1 MTRPQQY
8 LTRIIVFLVAV
19 TLVALV
25 LLPRII
31 EAFMANPALNGLIL
45 GTLVIG
51 IAYVVR
57 QVFELR
63 QEVDWIEEFRR
74 SESLSTVT
82 AQPRLLAPM
91 AAMLGEERIVSLSA
105 LSTRTLL
112 DGIASR
118 IDESREIS
126 RYLIGLLIFLG
137 LLGTF
142 WGLVQTIGSIGATIR
157 TLSITSTDLTT
168 VFDALKEGLQAPLEG
183 MGTAFSS
190 SLFGLS
196 GSLIL
201 GFIDLQAG
209 QAQNRFYNDLEDWLS
224 SVTKLGRGGGLPV
237 AEGEQGVP
245 SYVAAL
251 LEQTAESLD
260 RLQRTIGRAEEDRG
274 GVNAAIRNLA
284 DRLETITE
292 QRRAEQELLV
302 NLVEAQNETRAVLS
316 RLADSLGALKSPAP
330 MDEAARNHLRNLDQ
344 HVKHLV
350 DDSERSRDQFINDIR
365 GEIKL
370 LARTIGAAV
379 DNAVSRMGEQ
389 RETAPRPAAPKPTV
403 PEPQPETARRP
414 LAAPPRDTDERP

>member
-8 LTRIIVFLVAV
+8 LMRIIVFLVAV

-31 EAFMANPALNGLIL
+31 EAFMANPALNGLII

-57 QVFELR
+57 QVVSLR

-74 SESLSTVT
+74 SESLSGVT
-82 AQPRLLAPM
+82 SQPRLLAPM

-157 TLSITSTDLTT
+157 NLSITSTDLTM
-168 VFDALKEGLQAPLEG
+168 VFDALKEGLEAPLSG

-224 SVTKLGRGGGLPV
+224 SVTKLGRGGSLPV
-237 AEGEQGVP
+237 SEGEQGVP

-284 DRLETITE
+284 DRLETVTE
-292 QRRAEQELLV
+292 QRRAEQQLLV
-302 NLVEAQNETRAVLS
+302 NLVDAQNETRAVLA

-330 MDEAARNHLRNLDQ
+330 DEATRGHLRNLDQ

-350 DDSERSRDQFINDIR
+350 DDAERSRDQFVNDIR

-379 DNAVSRMGEQ
+379 DNAVARMGEQ
-389 RETAPRPAAPKPTV
+389 KEAAPRPAAAAA
-403 PEPQPETARRP
+403 QPEAPRRP
-414 LAAPPRDTDERP
+414 LSAPPRSGDDRS

>member
-8 LTRIIVFLVAV
+8 LMRIIVFLVAV
-19 TLVALV
+19 TLVALA

-31 EAFMANPALNGLIL
+31 EAFMANPALNGLII

-57 QVFELR
+57 QVVSLR

-74 SESLSTVT
+74 SESLSGVT
-82 AQPRLLAPM
+82 RQPRLLAPM

-112 DGIASR
+112 DGIAAR

-157 TLSITSTDLTT
+157 NLSISSTDLTM
-168 VFDALKEGLQAPLEG
+168 VFDALKEGLEAPLAG

-237 AEGEQGVP
+237 GEGEQAVP

-284 DRLETITE
+284 DRLETVSE
-292 QRRAEQELLV
+292 QRRAEQQLLV
-302 NLVEAQNETRAVLS
+302 SLVDAQNETRAVLA

-330 MDEAARNHLRNLDQ
+330 DEATRNHLRNLDQ

-350 DDSERSRDQFINDIR
+350 DDAERSRDQFVSDIR

-370 LARTIGAAV
+370 LARTIGAAM
-379 DNAVSRMGEQ
+379 DNAVARMGEQ
-389 RETAPRPAAPKPTV
+389 KEAAPRPAAAAA
-403 PEPQPETARRP
+403 QPEAPRQP
-414 LAAPPRDTDERP
+414 LSAPPRSGDDRP

>member
-8 LTRIIVFLVAV
+8 LTRIIAFLGIVA
-19 TLVALV
+19 LVALA
-25 LLPRII
+25 LLPRIRD
-31 EAFMANPALNGLIL
+31 AFMANPALNGLIL

-51 IAYVVR
+51 IVYVVR
-57 QVFELR
+57 QVASLR
-63 QEVDWIEEFRR
+63 EEVTWIEEFRR
-74 SESLSTVT
+74 SDSLTGVT
-82 AQPRLLAPM
+82 ATPRLLAPM

-112 DGIASR
+112 DGIAAR

-157 TLSITSTDLTT
+157 NLSITSTDLAL
-168 VFDALKEGLQAPLEG
+168 VFDALKEGLEAPLAG

-190 SLFGLS
+190 SLFGLA

-201 GFIDLQAG
+201 GFVDLQAG

-224 SVTKLGRGGGLPV
+224 SVTKLGRGGSLPV
-237 AEGEQGVP
+237 AEGEQPVP

-260 RLQRTIGRAEEDRG
+260 RLQRTIGRAEEERS

-284 DRLETITE
+284 DRLETIAE
-292 QRRAEQELLV
+292 QRQAEQQLLV
-302 NLVEAQNETRAVLS
+302 RLVEAQNETRAVLA
-316 RLADSLGALKSPAP
+316 RLAETL
-330 MDEAARNHLRNLDQ
+330 EAARTPAGM
-344 HVKHLV
+344 
-350 DDSERSRDQFINDIR
+350 DD
-365 GEIKL
+365 
-370 LARTIGAAV
+370 A
-379 DNAVSRMGEQ
+379 
-389 RETAPRPAAPKPTV
+389 
-403 PEPQPETARRP
+403 
-414 LAAPPRDTDERP
+414 

>member
-19 TLVALV
+19 SLVALV
-25 LLPRII
+25 LMPRII
-31 EAFMANPALNGLIL
+31 QAFMANPALNGLIL

-51 IAYVVR
+51 IVYVVR
-57 QVFELR
+57 QVVSLR
-63 QEVDWIEEFRR
+63 QEVNWIEEFRR
-74 SESLSTVT
+74 SDSLSGVT
-82 AQPRLLAPM
+82 SQPRLLAPM

-157 TLSITSTDLTT
+157 NLSITSTDLTM
-168 VFDALKEGLQAPLEG
+168 VFDALKEGLEAPLAG

-201 GFIDLQAG
+201 GFVDLQAG

-224 SVTKLGRGGGLPV
+224 SVTKLGRGGSLPV
-237 AEGEQGVP
+237 TEGEQSVP

-302 NLVEAQNETRAVLS
+302 KLVDAQNETRAVLS
-316 RLADSLGALKSPAP
+316 RLADSLGAIKSPAP
-330 MDEAARNHLRNLDQ
+330 VDDATRSHLRNLDQ

-350 DDSERSRDQFINDIR
+350 DDAERSRDQFVNDIR

-379 DNAVSRMGEQ
+379 DNAVTRIGET
-389 RETAPRPAAPKPTV
+389 RGDTRGDTATANAPASAEAP
-403 PEPQPETARRP
+403 RRP
-414 LAAPPRDTDERP
+414 LSAPPRGSDDRS

>member
-8 LTRIIVFLVAV
+8 LTRIIAFLGIVA
-19 TLVALV
+19 LVALA
-25 LLPRII
+25 LLPRIRD
-31 EAFMANPALNGLIL
+31 AFMANPALNGLIL

-51 IAYVVR
+51 IVYVVR
-57 QVFELR
+57 QVASLR
-63 QEVDWIEEFRR
+63 EEVTWIEEFRR
-74 SESLSTVT
+74 SDSLTGVT
-82 AQPRLLAPM
+82 ATPRLLAPM

-112 DGIASR
+112 DGIAAR

-157 TLSITSTDLTT
+157 NLSITSTDLAL
-168 VFDALKEGLQAPLEG
+168 VFDALKEGLEAPLAG

-190 SLFGLS
+190 SLFGLA

-201 GFIDLQAG
+201 GFVDLQAG

-224 SVTKLGRGGGLPV
+224 SVTKLGRGGSLPV
-237 AEGEQGVP
+237 AEGEQPVP

-260 RLQRTIGRAEEDRG
+260 RLQRTIGRAEEERS

-284 DRLETITE
+284 DRLETIAE
-292 QRRAEQELLV
+292 QRQAEQQLLV
-302 NLVEAQNETRAVLS
+302 RLVEAQNETRAVLA
-316 RLADSLGALKSPAP
+316 RLAETL
-330 MDEAARNHLRNLDQ
+330 EAARTPAGMDDATRIHLRNLDQ

-350 DDSERSRDQFINDIR
+350 EDAERGRDQFVSDIR

-379 DNAVSRMGEQ
+379 DNAVSRLGDA
-389 RETAPRPAAPKPTV
+389 RGAAGSPSQA
-403 PEPQPETARRP
+403 EPPRRP
-414 LAAPPRDTDERP
+414 LSAPTRGGDDRA